1 MIQTLSCNFCYIDIK
16 TDYSVDISDL
26 KELLILYIYKHI
38 HLGKDFILGFYYNIL
53 FF

>member
-26 KELLILYIYKHI
+26 KELPILYTSMSIWESYF
-38 HLGKDFILGFYYNIL
+38 LILGFYYHII
-53 FF
+53 FV